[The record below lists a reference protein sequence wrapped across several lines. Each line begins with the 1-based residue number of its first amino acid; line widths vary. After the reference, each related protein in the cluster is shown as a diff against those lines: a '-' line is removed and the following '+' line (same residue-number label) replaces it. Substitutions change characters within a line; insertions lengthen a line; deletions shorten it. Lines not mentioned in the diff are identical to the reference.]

1 MSRED
6 LNFCWKCR
14 MFFPSS
20 LQAFQHPCPGR
31 ARENAEVVEE
41 EKRDGTKGAGEGPQK
56 EGKMRT
62 VILLAMILT
71 GCAVEEPQRQP
82 AEEMTI
88 ITSETRAYCIVMGS
102 QVLDCSF
109 PTIGDCQAYAEQS
122 TDLTCEVQ

>member
-1 MSRED
+1 
-6 LNFCWKCR
+6 
-14 MFFPSS
+14 
-20 LQAFQHPCPGR
+20 
-31 ARENAEVVEE
+31 
-41 EKRDGTKGAGEGPQK
+41 
-56 EGKMRT
+56 MRT

-88 ITSETRAYCIVMGS
+88 ITSETRTYCIVMGS

-122 TDLTCEVQ
+122 TDLTCEVL